1 MPPSRPAP
9 AVDLALILAGGQG
22 KRLRP
27 LTERVPKPLLELREG
42 YTILDK
48 QLGDLRAAGVR
59 RVVLLIGHWGSS

>member
-1 MPPSRPAP
+1 MPPYRPAP

-42 YTILDK
+42 YTI
-48 QLGDLRAAGVR
+48 
-59 RVVLLIGHWGSS
+59 